1 MKKTNKHMARIVAVF
16 MSLMLLISS
25 FALPATA
32 ALLDNSENDYGIS
45 YSDGIYTLNINAGA
59 LSALLK
65 KDNINKETLMQIL
78 PEKLVNFLTERD
90 AESAMALLKDLYA
103 AADPTQLK
111 NDIPWNVIINE
122 ISTDD
127 LLDVIDID
135 AILDMIDID
144 VLMNAIA
151 DELGGDITSIFKE
164 GKFEEYIAT
173 IDITSLFAD
182 KVRVEKLIA
191 FLTAE
196 ELQAALKKDAI
207 DKLLADDEFVDNVIT
222 TLVTPELIEK
232 MLDDTNGD
240 AIITS
245 KELTSLIDT
254 YPAIVD
260 YVVKNFKTIFDS
272 EDIKTIINS
281 TDKETLLN
289 SGALQ
294 TIITPDDVIKA
305 IGDDFD
311 ASVLMKEEIF
321 KNAIY
326 KDKSVIDAIKVNAS
340 DIANNINISVD
351 KLNDYIVDVP
361 ATASVTGS
369 TPTVTATDIA
379 ELIAE
384 GRLDISKMLADGV
397 IPQNVL
403 TDYITVDIIENLFY
417 EQDGCAEKLVEVLG
431 IDVLTLLDED
441 DVAYLIDH
449 GYISEN
455 TIASLIDIDII
466 NSLIDN
472 EVITNAMIKSLVD
485 SDKISRAIAKGY
497 INATSII
504 DMVEVSELVSLVDVT
519 ALPMDK
525 ILAVFPVSE
534 MMDLFLDQ
542 NLNGLIS
549 SIDINKM
556 VKLNAFKNIIT
567 SIEPSELFDAIN
579 KDSLKNGLM
588 AKLYS
593 NFLYTTTIDLNGVN
607 IYNGSFDI
615 EAIEYAVLS
624 GIPTPEKLANVAN
637 DNVIAE
643 FVLSYTV
650 LNPADPADVTKA
662 ASYANGFRIALTGN
676 ENDIA
681 TIAEYGAKLA
691 SIVSVDFDYSGS
703 AIETSF
709 VINAPEKLAELY
721 VRSLNT
727 DRLPA
732 SIRAKLFGI
741 GNIVFD
747 DATIDSAVDALFS
760 KLTLE
765 EVRTFLQSVEPN
777 KYSEKILELLDMYSS
792 QANAVLERLIS
803 VLDRV
808 IDQATNNSNLK
819 DKTLADVYLGNGRFA
834 LNTAFTYTVELP
846 SSIPTEIS
854 SLFTNLRIDNNINV
868 DITFNGLH
876 SVKVVNAEGQTV
888 YTAYRTEGDSLSFL
902 FTQDEIAALGVTE
915 WANANNVKIDTATLT
930 MGAEDIIIRPYVEG
944 ASIFTANFYVDG
956 KLYYTTTFD
965 PAIPETLNG
974 AFPNVPTKLA
984 YTFTWNW
991 DYPTTLEARDY
1002 NIFGTY
1008 TAKTYKAT
1016 FMYDGERWS
1025 TLTYTVETIN
1035 RIKMP
1040 DTPVIRYYTT
1050 TWDPSYLLLVDSIYN
1065 VISTPTAYVINYTD
1079 AEGNVLA
1086 SDVKFTVVD
1095 YLNGNIEAPEVSA
1108 KEGYTWVWDYSPL
1121 KALYEASADSLS
1133 CTIAGAYVADS
1144 DLKTYTVTFY
1154 DFNGNVFTT
1163 RTFKEGNTKL
1173 TSIPTAPILAGYE
1186 TSWNWDGT
1194 LKNDNISVYP
1204 AKKAIE
1210 YTATFKDAAGETKV
1224 TFTIET
1230 IDSVKAPEVA
1240 AKEGYTGKWEDYTLT
1255 TSNIT
1260 INAVYTAVEYTVT
1273 FVADGDVVGT
1283 TKYTVEDKNITE
1295 PEVPAKDGFTGA
1307 WEDYE
1312 LNGSD
1317 ITVNAIYTEVE
1328 GGSLLWLWILL
1339 GVILCGG
1346 IATGVV
1352 VVLKKKK
1359 II

>member
-32 ALLDNSENDYGIS
+32 ALLDNGENDYGIS

-135 AILDMIDID
+135 AILDMIDIE
-144 VLMNAIA
+144 VFAKNVVE
-151 DELGGDITSIFKE
+151 ELGDDITDIVEAGGAK
-164 GKFEEYIAT
+164 EYI
-173 IDITSLFAD
+173 
-182 KVRVEKLIA
+182 
-191 FLTAE
+191 
-196 ELQAALKKDAI
+196 
-207 DKLLADDEFVDNVIT
+207 
-222 TLVTPELIEK
+222 
-232 MLDDTNGD
+232 M
-240 AIITS
+240 
-245 KELTSLIDT
+245 
-254 YPAIVD
+254 
-260 YVVKNFKTIFDS
+260 
-272 EDIKTIINS
+272 
-281 TDKETLLN
+281 
-289 SGALQ
+289 
-294 TIITPDDVIKA
+294 
-305 IGDDFD
+305 
-311 ASVLMKEEIF
+311 
-321 KNAIY
+321 
-326 KDKSVIDAIKVNAS
+326 
-340 DIANNINISVD
+340 
-351 KLNDYIVDVP
+351 
-361 ATASVTGS
+361 
-369 TPTVTATDIA
+369 
-379 ELIAE
+379 
-384 GRLDISKMLADGV
+384 
-397 IPQNVL
+397 
-403 TDYITVDIIENLFY
+403 
-417 EQDGCAEKLVEVLG
+417 
-431 IDVLTLLDED
+431 
-441 DVAYLIDH
+441 
-449 GYISEN
+449 
-455 TIASLIDIDII
+455 
-466 NSLIDN
+466 
-472 EVITNAMIKSLVD
+472 
-485 SDKISRAIAKGY
+485 
-497 INATSII
+497 
-504 DMVEVSELVSLVDVT
+504 
-519 ALPMDK
+519 
-525 ILAVFPVSE
+525 
-534 MMDLFLDQ
+534 
-542 NLNGLIS
+542 

-624 GIPTPEKLANVAN
+624 GIPTPEKLANIAGGKIGRYAAGRAN
-637 DNVIAE
+637 DDNNVIAE

-662 ASYANGFRIALTGN
+662 ASYTNGFQIALTGN

-721 VRSLNT
+721 VRSLDT

-765 EVRTFLQSVEPN
+765 EVRTLLQSVEPN

-915 WANANNVKIDTATLT
+915 WANANNVKIDTATFT

-984 YTFTWNW
+984 YTFAWNW

-1016 FMYDGERWS
+1016 FMYNGERWS

-1035 RIKMP
+1035 KVKMP

-1050 TWDPSYLLLVDSIYN
+1050 TWDPSYLLLIDSIYN
-1065 VISTPTAYVINYTD
+1065 VISTPTTYFINYTD

-1095 YLNGNIEAPEVSA
+1095 YLNGNIEAPEVAA

-1144 DLKTYTVTFY
+1144 ELKTYTVTFY

-1163 RTFKEGNTKL
+1163 RTFKEGDTKL
-1173 TSIPTAPILAGYE
+1173 TSIPTAPIIAGYE

-1204 AKKAIE
+1204 TKKAIE

-1230 IDSVKAPEVA
+1230 IDSIKAPEVA

-1283 TKYTVEDKNITE
+1283 AKYTVEDKNITE

-1339 GVILCGG
+1339 GVLLCGG
-1346 IATGVV
+1346 IAAGVV